1 MRKGIVIFVIILLII
16 FSFILYTNDMQM
28 NECLEF
34 RVSKLTKR
42 EITQLQ
48 DSDLFNGEE
57 VIKIYLSENQTKNVK
72 DKIEKNNN
80 WKKGKIDERLEEKIK
95 FYTRENIYDRI
106 PNIENVYWIFTN
118 RSNAEDNKHSV
129 DELLEDGMY
138 YAISLGILDVDN
150 NILYYYEYDR

>member
-42 EITQLQ
+42 ETMQLQ

-57 VIKIYLSENQTKNVK
+57 VIKIYLSENKTKLP
-72 DKIEKNNN
+72 IEVM
-80 WKKGKIDERLEEKIK
+80 R
-95 FYTRENIYDRI
+95 
-106 PNIENVYWIFTN
+106 
-118 RSNAEDNKHSV
+118 
-129 DELLEDGMY
+129 
-138 YAISLGILDVDN
+138 
-150 NILYYYEYDR
+150 